1 MDQGIC
7 GCFPPITT
15 LSLWVV
21 SSAEGTSQGGGTQPP
36 RRGSARRRARAAFFT
51 APADPAQRRYEALR
65 AYFVDGL
72 TAREA
77 AERFGYAP
85 STMVALARDFEAD
98 PRSFFV
104 ERRPG
109 PRRAP
114 AKEAARPEVLRLRRE
129 GRSVTEI
136 AAILE
141 GSATPL
147 NRTGA
152 WEILAAEGFGR
163 LGPRSPAERSQLR
176 DHPPRTRVIDWPE
189 APLRVQASFA
199 GALLLIPGL
208 VELDLPGAVSEADFP
223 GTLEVPALSSALSLL
238 ALKAI
243 GRRRVSHVDD
253 VATDPALATFA
264 GLETLPKSSSLGSY
278 SYRLDRRH
286 DQALL
291 AALGRAM
298 SGQGQAPGREFDL
311 DFHAI
316 RHYGDDVA
324 LEEHYVPRRSQR
336 TESVL
341 TFFASDGETRNLV
354 YANADLLKRDQA
366 AEALRFARHWQEAT
380 GKLPELLVFDS
391 KLTTGEGLAG
401 LDAAGI
407 RFLTLR
413 QRNSKLIER
422 LAALGDDQWQ
432 TIRLERSGP
441 HPQVHE
447 DEVTV
452 RGCPAPLRQLAV
464 RGLGREQPT
473 LLLTNER
480 QRAAK
485 ELLTRYRGRTLIE
498 QRLAEAIRSFHLDAL
513 SSAVA
518 LNVDLDVTLTVWAA
532 AAYDALRRRLRG
544 YESATPDTIWR
555 RFVSTAGWVTLGPE
569 EVVVRLRSRTYSPVM
584 RSAELPE
591 VSVPWWGDRRLRFE
605 FDSSPTPRK

>member
-1 MDQGIC
+1 M
-7 GCFPPITT
+7 
-15 LSLWVV
+15 
-21 SSAEGTSQGGGTQPP
+21 
-36 RRGSARRRARAAFFT
+36 
-51 APADPAQRRYEALR
+51 
-65 AYFVDGL
+65 
-72 TAREA
+72 
-77 AERFGYAP
+77 
-85 STMVALARDFEAD
+85 
-98 PRSFFV
+98 
-104 ERRPG
+104 
-109 PRRAP
+109 
-114 AKEAARPEVLRLRRE
+114 
-129 GRSVTEI
+129 
-136 AAILE
+136 
-141 GSATPL
+141 
-147 NRTGA
+147 
-152 WEILAAEGFGR
+152 
-163 LGPRSPAERSQLR
+163 
-176 DHPPRTRVIDWPE
+176 
-189 APLRVQASFA
+189 
-199 GALLLIPGL
+199 
-208 VELDLPGAVSEADFP
+208 
-223 GTLEVPALSSALSLL
+223 
-238 ALKAI
+238 
-243 GRRRVSHVDD
+243 
-253 VATDPALATFA
+253 
-264 GLETLPKSSSLGSY
+264 GSY